1 MYVHTT
7 QHKKQPRQRFST
19 SWQNQQQ
26 YKRKKPFHMSSH
38 ELNNHQIIIPSFQR
52 LPGQVKQTNSSL
64 TSKSEERRPWCLEW
78 VKIARPM
85 LARYVSSL
93 GSFTCFST
101 HVLRFGLSKFVA
113 CGFRNKDCSG
123 ERRRRPNMIDG
134 FQGWT
139 GKRARKMRALMYG
152 AFLIHGRIVKQV

>member
-78 VKIARPM
+78 VRIARPM
-85 LARYVSSL
+85 LARCVSSL
-93 GSFTCFST
+93 G
-101 HVLRFGLSKFVA
+101 FVYMLFDPRPPFRIEQVRA
-113 CGFRNKDCSG
+113 SGFRNSDCSG
-123 ERRRRPNMIDG
+123 EKRRRPNMIDG